1 MLWELIGID
10 CLGWCDSVNILVNR
24 LKKLRNLFLAPVLI
38 LRQKSIG
45 AFNLVRYLKRIQ
57 LM

>member
-10 CLGWCDSVNILVNR
+10 CLGWYDSVHILVNR
-24 LKKLRNLFLAPVLI
+24 LKKLRKLFLAPVLV
-38 LRQKSIG
+38 LREKSVG
-45 AFNLVRYLKRIQ
+45 ASKLVRCLKIIQ